1 MKIILIEPA
10 FHFEVV
16 LAYIKMFTKHV
27 DSITVFSSV
36 AVNKYIAEGQDYHN
50 VTLVSKGN
58 QKFSDFIADTIVSYI
73 NDETVTILTS
83 NESTDQSFIFH
94 EKLNNA
100 YLLVHNP
107 NFTIRPFSLEMLVKI
122 PKKIPLLILKK
133 IKQFIIGPKS
143 SRTADF
149 HQFSN
154 ILLPSDEIV
163 KYCKMKY
170 PKETVKKNIIS
181 FPFFGIETLSNSISN
196 QEKIRIVIPG
206 TVENKTRNYTDV
218 IDFLKLNILNAHQ
231 YEIILLGMV
240 KEISILEKIKKYS
253 RAVKITYNLS
263 GFDQVEYETH
273 LKEAH
278 LAVLPLNKYMPQS
291 TTYEIQGKTCLSGSI
306 NDVCRFG
313 LPFLYN
319 ESADIPE
326 ILKIVSESYKNGAE
340 LHSKIQSWISN
351 DIYNQYKTHY
361 HDLYP
366 TERYEEKGK
375 KILSQL
381 QT

>member
-16 LAYIKMFTKHV
+16 LAYIKMLTKHV
-27 DSITVFSSV
+27 DHITVFSSV
-36 AVNKYIAEGQDYHN
+36 AVSKYIAEGQDYHN
-50 VTLVSKGN
+50 VTLVSKGKE
-58 QKFSDFIADTIVSYI
+58 KFSDFIADTIVSYI

-83 NESTDQSFIFH
+83 NEATDQSSIFH
-94 EKLNNA
+94 KKLNTA

-107 NFTIRPFSLEMLVKI
+107 NFTIRPFSLKMLVKI
-122 PKKIPLLILKK
+122 PSKIPLLILKK
-133 IKQFIIGPKS
+133 VKQFIQSPKS
-143 SRTADF
+143 CRTADF
-149 HQFSN
+149 NQFSN

-170 PKETVKKNIIS
+170 PKETLKKNIIS
-181 FPFFGIETLSNSISN
+181 FPFFGIETLSNTILR

-206 TVENKTRNYTDV
+206 TVENKTRNYTDI
-218 IDFLKLNILNAHQ
+218 IDFLKFNEISTNQ

-253 RAVKITYNLS
+253 GEVKITYNLS

-313 LPFLYN
+313 LPFFYN
-319 ESADIPE
+319 DSADIPQA
-326 ILKIVSESYKNGAE
+326 LKIVSESYKNGSE
-340 LHSKIQSWISN
+340 LYSKIQNWFSN
-351 DIYNQYKTHY
+351 DFYNQYKTHY
-361 HDLYP
+361 HDLLP
-366 TERYEEKGK
+366 SERYEEKGK